1 MLKLN
6 NLQDLQLANKLA
18 TNNLNMKK
26 VVIKI
31 SGELLNST
39 DSLNQVIDQIKS
51 LQSKY
56 KIGIV
61 IGAGNIFRGDQ
72 DSKNFDL
79 EAAIGDNAGMLATII
94 NGLILKSLLE
104 KKGMKAKIL
113 SAFPVPTITDS
124 ITQEKIDCSLE
135 KNKILIF
142 VGGTGNPFFTT
153 DTNAI
158 LRALQI
164 KSNIVLKGTKVAG
177 VFDSDPI
184 KNKDAKLLKEISYN
198 DFLTKDLQVMD
209 LTAITLAKKHN
220 LQIKVFNIFEENAII
235 KGLEEKNFGTLIS

>member
-1 MLKLN
+1 MK
-6 NLQDLQLANKLA
+6 NLI
-18 TNNLNMKK
+18 MKK
-26 VVIKI
+26 IVIKI

-39 DSLNQVIDQIKS
+39 DSLNQVIDQIKT
-51 LQSKY
+51 LQLKY

-61 IGAGNIFRGDQ
+61 IGAGNIFRGNQ
-72 DSKNFDL
+72 DSKNFGL

-104 KKGMKAKIL
+104 KKGVNTKIL
-113 SAFPVPTITDS
+113 SALPVPTITDS
-124 ITQEKIDCSLE
+124 ITQEKINSSLE
-135 KNKILIF
+135 KNKVIIF

-158 LRALQI
+158 LRALQM
-164 KSNIVLKGTKVAG
+164 KADFVLKGTKVAG

-184 KNKDAKLLKEISYN
+184 KNKDAKLLKTINYN
-198 DFLTKDLQVMD
+198 DFLTKNLQVMD

-220 LQIKVFNIFEENAII
+220 LQIKVFNIFKENSLI
-235 KGLEEKNFGTLIS
+235 KVLEEKDFGTLIS